1 MDDTARRILRHLGR
15 AMAEAISDSSEAA
28 ALRRLREEGYS
39 LYLLVDR
46 TEGARARDAEQVAAS
61 SPSYAGL
68 REPAF
73 RINASYFFFCARSES
88 IRVAGFA
95 DRAG

>member
-1 MDDTARRILRHLGR
+1 MDDTARRILRDLGR
-15 AMAEAISDSSEAA
+15 AMAEAISDSSEAGA

-46 TEGARARDAEQVAAS
+46 TEGARARDAEQVAAP

-73 RINASYFFFCARSES
+73 RINASDLFFLRS
-88 IRVAGFA
+88 IGIDPRRRV
-95 DRAG
+95 R

>member
-1 MDDTARRILRHLGR
+1 LDDTARRILRELGR
-15 AMAEAISDSSEAA
+15 AMAEAISDSSEAGA

-46 TEGARARDAEQVAAS
+46 TEGGRARDAEPVAAP

-73 RINASYFFFCARSES
+73 RINASDLFFLRS
-88 IRVAGFA
+88 IGIDPRRRV
-95 DRAG
+95 R